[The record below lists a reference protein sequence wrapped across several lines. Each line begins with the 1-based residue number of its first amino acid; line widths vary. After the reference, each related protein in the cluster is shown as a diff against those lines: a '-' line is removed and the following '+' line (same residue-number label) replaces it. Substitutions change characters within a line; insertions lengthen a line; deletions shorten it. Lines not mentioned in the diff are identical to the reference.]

1 MQISKCFIIWVLT
14 ILFAVLGATRV
25 KAEEVSKFDICLK
38 ASFIAVENFDRKQ
51 GGLKLKY
58 AKVNDVVE
66 ALLLKPAAEIG
77 YYKAKSIEEAASK
90 GFASCVEH
98 KLWK

>member
-1 MQISKCFIIWVLT
+1 MQISKSFFVWILT
-14 ILFAVLGATRV
+14 VLFAVLGASQA
-25 KAEEVSKFDICLK
+25 KAQEVSKFDICLK
-38 ASFIAVENFDRKQ
+38 ASFISVENFDRKQ
-51 GGLKLKY
+51 NNLKLKY
-58 AKVNDVVE
+58 AKVNDIFE

-98 KLWK
+98 KIWK